1 MSEKIDKETI
11 QKRAEILG
19 QIASEVELKSL
30 EQEIGKTVDIVI
42 DGESEESEFI
52 LSAKELAWAPDI
64 DGELYVN
71 DREIDEDLEFGR
83 IYKANI
89 TSLVGD
95 KLLCTVDNS

>member
-1 MSEKIDKETI
+1 MSEKLDKKTI

-19 QIASEVELKSL
+19 QIASECEMRSL
-30 EQEIGKTVDIVI
+30 EKEIGKTVDIVI

-71 DREIDEDLEFGR
+71 DREVDEDLELGK
-83 IYKANI
+83 IYKAKI
-89 TSLVGD
+89 TELVGN